1 VAKADTIEFVPSVG
15 GSNPPELV
23 QPGDESGQATTHKL
37 QAIIIPKVLFAKM
50 DVTGVLNFLAYKSK
64 QLDPDKKGI
73 NFVLGSF
80 QHRIT

>member
-1 VAKADTIEFVPSVG
+1 
-15 GSNPPELV
+15 
-23 QPGDESGQATTHKL
+23 
-37 QAIIIPKVLFAKM
+37 M

-80 QHRIT
+80 QQQNHVNRVLNMTLTDVPIADVLASIEKQSNLKYFVQGNVVTFLPAQ